1 MPLFLKS
8 GEDIVAELAP
18 AITPPEADQ
27 CSWPLRPTNAFA
39 RVQPTVDAMVAAISN
54 PQVDF
59 QTEVYQRL
67 MELDL
72 RVVDETGAVMPFTT
86 VTILGLPKVDLAA
99 AERER
104 FEEAGFVGPPFYVVG
119 GRRDAPGTVSGTT

>member
-8 GEDIVAELAP
+8 GEEIIAELAP
-18 AITPPEADQ
+18 AITPPEAEQ
-27 CSWPLRPTNAFA
+27 CSWPLRPTSAFA
-39 RVQPTVDAMVAAISN
+39 RVQPTVDAMVAAIST
-54 PQVDF
+54 PQADF
-59 QTEVYQRL
+59 QADVYQRL

-72 RVVDETGAVMPFTT
+72 RVVDETGGVMPFTT
-86 VTILGLPKVDLAA
+86 VTILGLPKVDLAP

-119 GRRDAPGTVSGTT
+119 GRRDEPGTRSGTT